1 MSKIIA
7 INAGSSSLKF
17 QLFEMPS
24 EAVITKGLVERVGLP
39 DSIFMIEAAGEKHK
53 IVTDIPNHEVAVDM
67 LLAKLLE
74 HGIVASLDEIEGVG
88 HRVVHGGEAFP
99 DSAVLDSNVIAKIEE
114 LSEFAPL
121 HNPANLIGIR
131 AIEKALPG
139 IPAVVVFDTS
149 FHSTMPEKAY
159 LYSIPYEFYKDF
171 GVRKYGFHGTSH
183 NYVSAR
189 AAELVGKDLNDL
201 KIITCHIG
209 NGGSLTAVN
218 GGKSVD
224 TSMGFTP
231 LEGLTMGTR
240 SGNLDPAIVP
250 FLMKKL
256 GKTAEEVV
264 DIFNKQS
271 GLLGLSGV
279 SSDCRDIENAVAS
292 GNERA
297 IIANDIFVDRI
308 KKHIGMYAAVMGGV
322 DVIVFTAGVGENSSL
337 AREEI
342 MTNFEFMGVHFDKD
356 ANRGCREERIISTAD
371 SKVAVIV
378 IPTNEEVMIAR
389 DVQRLVK

>member
-17 QLFEMPS
+17 QLFEMPA
-24 EAVITKGLVERVGLP
+24 ETVITKGLVERVGLP

-53 IVTDIPNHEVAVDM
+53 TVTDIPNHEVAVDM
-67 LLAKLLE
+67 LLKKLLD
-74 HGIVASLDEIEGVG
+74 HGIVGSLDEIEGVG

-99 DSAVLDSNVIAKIEE
+99 DSAVVNADVITKIEE
-114 LSEFAPL
+114 LAEFAPL

-131 AIEKALPG
+131 AFEKALPG

-149 FHSTMPEKAY
+149 FHATMPEKAY
-159 LYSIPYEFYKDF
+159 LYSIPYEFYKNF

-189 AAELVGKDLNDL
+189 AAELVGKDLKDL

-209 NGGSLTAVN
+209 NGGSLTAVD

-256 GKTAEEVV
+256 DKTAEEVV

-297 IIANDIFVDRI
+297 IVTNDIFVDRI

-322 DVIVFTAGVGENSSL
+322 DVIVFTAGVGENSGL
-337 AREEI
+337 VREEV
-342 MTNFEFMGVHFDKD
+342 MTGFEFMGVQFDKD

-371 SKVAVIV
+371 SKVKVIV

-389 DVQRLVK
+389 DVQRFI

>member
-17 QLFEMPS
+17 QLFEMPT
-24 EAVITKGLVERVGLP
+24 ETVITKGIVERIGLT
-39 DSIFMIEAAGEKHK
+39 DSIFTIEAFGEKHK
-53 IVTDIPNHEVAVDM
+53 TVMDIPDHEVAVFM
-67 LLAKLLE
+67 LLAKLLDYKVVE
-74 HGIVASLDEIEGVG
+74 SLDEIEGVG
-88 HRVVHGGEAFP
+88 HRVVHGGETFS
-99 DSAVLDSNVIAKIEE
+99 DSAIVSAEVIAKIEE
-114 LSEFAPL
+114 LAEFAPL

-131 AIEKALPG
+131 AFEKALPG

-149 FHSTMPEKAY
+149 FHTTMPEKAY
-159 LYSIPYEFYKDF
+159 LYSIPYAYYKDF

-183 NYVSAR
+183 HFVSAR
-189 AAELVGKDLNDL
+189 AAQILGKSIEDL
-201 KIITCHIG
+201 KMITCHIG
-209 NGGSLTAVN
+209 NGASLTAVDR
-218 GGKSVD
+218 GISVD

-240 SGNLDPAIVP
+240 SGNVDPAVIP

-256 GKTAEEVV
+256 EKTAVNV
-264 DIFNKQS
+264 IDIFNKQS
-271 GLLGLSGV
+271 GLLGISGI
-279 SSDCRDIENAVAS
+279 SSDSRDIENAIAN

-297 IIANDIFVDRI
+297 ILANDIFVDRI

-322 DVIVFTAGVGENSSL
+322 DAIVFTAGVGENSDIM
-337 AREEI
+337 REEV
-342 MTNFEFMGVHFDKD
+342 MSGFEFMGVQFDKE
-356 ANRGCREERIISTAD
+356 ANKGCREERVISSVD

-389 DVQRLVK
+389 DVQRLI

>member
-17 QLFEMPS
+17 QLFEMP
-24 EAVITKGLVERVGLP
+24 EETVITKGLVERIGLA
-39 DSIFMIEAAGEKHK
+39 DSIFTIEAFGEKHK
-53 IVTDIPNHEVAVDM
+53 TVMDIPNHEVAVLM
-67 LLAKLLE
+67 ILAKLLD
-74 HGIVASLDEIEGVG
+74 HKVVDSLDEIEGVG
-88 HRVVHGGEAFP
+88 HRVVHGGEEFS
-99 DSAVLDSNVIAKIEE
+99 DSAVVSADVIAKIEE

-131 AIEKALPG
+131 AFEKALPD

-159 LYSIPYEFYKDF
+159 LYSIPYDYYKDF

-183 NYVSAR
+183 QFVSAR
-189 AAELVGKDLNDL
+189 AAQILGKSSKDL

-209 NGGSLTAVN
+209 NGASLTAVDR
-218 GGKSVD
+218 GISVD

-240 SGNLDPAIVP
+240 SGNLDPAIIP

-256 GKTAEEVV
+256 EKTAVNII
-264 DIFNKQS
+264 DIFNRQS
-271 GLLGLSGV
+271 GLLGISGI
-279 SSDCRDIENAVAS
+279 SSDSRDIENAIAS
-292 GNERA
+292 GNDRA
-297 IIANDIFVDRI
+297 ILANAIFVDRI

-322 DVIVFTAGVGENSSL
+322 DVIVFTAGVGENSDIM
-337 AREEI
+337 REEVI
-342 MTNFEFMGVHFDKD
+342 LGFEFMGIHLDKD
-356 ANRGCREERIISTAD
+356 ANRGCREERVISSAD

-389 DVQRLVK
+389 DVQRLVN